1 MALLILSKFLILS
14 QINIIP
20 IKMVTTLHPKKIFNE
35 VKSYVIIAL
44 GLMIY
49 SFAYTTLLIPAKVMG
64 GGASGVGIIV
74 YYATGEVIPVG
85 ITYLI
90 FNAILVG
97 FGVFIIGPKFG
108 LKTLFAIGFNSLALT
123 LMQQFMPLDTMGLMG
138 DPLLSAILGG
148 GLAGLGIAICFSQ
161 GGSSGGTDIIAMIVN
176 KYRNI
181 SLGKVIMLVDVIII
195 GCSYFVFHE
204 ISTVIYGYVTMGV
217 LGYTIDLVMN
227 GSKQSAQIT
236 IFSPKSEEIAAH
248 IIGASG
254 RGVTLLDGMGAYTKK
269 PQKVAVLVCRKNE
282 TTQFYRIIKE
292 VDPNAFITVASVMGV
307 YGKGFEELRVK

>member
-1 MALLILSKFLILS
+1 MTQALQQHKVWREIR
-14 QINIIP
+14 
-20 IKMVTTLHPKKIFNE
+20 
-35 VKSYVIIAL
+35 SYIIIAL
-44 GLMIY
+44 GLIIY

-90 FNAILVG
+90 FNAILIG

-108 LKTLFAIGFNSLALT
+108 IKTLFAIGFNSIALT
-123 LMQQFMPLDTMGLMG
+123 LMQKFMPLDLMGLTN

-148 GLAGLGIAICFSQ
+148 ALAGSGIAICFSQ

-227 GSKQSAQIT
+227 GNKQSAQIT
-236 IFSPKSEEIAAH
+236 IFSCKAELIAQT
-248 IIGASG
+248 IIENST

-269 PQKVAVLVCRKNE
+269 PQKVAILVCRKNE
-282 TTQFYRIIKE
+282 TSQFYRIIKE
-292 VDPNAFITVASVMGV
+292 VDPEAFITVASVMGV
-307 YGKGFEELRVK
+307 YGKGFETLRVK

>member
-1 MALLILSKFLILS
+1 MTQALQHHKVWREIR
-14 QINIIP
+14 
-20 IKMVTTLHPKKIFNE
+20 
-35 VKSYVIIAL
+35 SYIIIAL

-90 FNAILVG
+90 FNAILIG
-97 FGVFIIGPKFG
+97 FGVFILGPKFG
-108 LKTLFAIGFNSLALT
+108 LKTIFAIGFNSLALT
-123 LMQQFMPLDTMGLMG
+123 LMQKFLPSDLMGLTN

-148 GLAGLGIAICFSQ
+148 ALAGSGIAICFSQ

-195 GCSYFVFHE
+195 GCSYFVFQE

-227 GSKQSAQIT
+227 GNKQSAQIM
-236 IFSPKSEEIAAH
+236 IFSSKAEQIAQT
-248 IIGASG
+248 IIENST

-269 PQKVAVLVCRKNE
+269 QQKVAMLVCRKNE
-282 TTQFYRIIKE
+282 TSQFYRIIKE
-292 VDPNAFITVASVMGV
+292 VDPDAFITVASVMGV
-307 YGKGFEELRVK
+307 YGKGFETLRVK

>member
-1 MALLILSKFLILS
+1 MEKILHTNKILSEI
-14 QINIIP
+14 
-20 IKMVTTLHPKKIFNE
+20 
-35 VKSYVIIAL
+35 KSYLIISF
-44 GLMIY
+44 GLLIY

-108 LKTLFAIGFNSLALT
+108 LKTLYAIGFNSLALT
-123 LMQQFMPLDTMGLMG
+123 LMQKFMPLDTMGLMG
-138 DPLLSAILGG
+138 DPLLSSILGG
-148 GLAGLGIAICFSQ
+148 ALAGMGIAFCFSQ
-161 GGSSGGTDIIAMIVN
+161 GGSSGGTDIIAMIIN

-181 SLGKVIMLVDVIII
+181 SLGKVIMMVDVIII

-227 GSKQSAQIT
+227 GNKQSAQIM
-236 IFSPKSEEIAAH
+236 IFSPKTQEIADH
-248 IIGASG
+248 IISSSG
-254 RGVTLLDGMGAYTKK
+254 RGVTLLDGMGAYTKNT
-269 PQKVAVLVCRKNE
+269 QKVAVLVCRKNE
-282 TTQFYRIIKE
+282 TSQFFRIIKE
-292 VDPNAFITVASVMGV
+292 IDPNAFISVASVMGV